1 MPEPDQA
8 AQHPVTARPDGKD
21 ASPHS
26 LRAVLGDLAREAGFS
41 RLGVAR
47 AHPRPDDLQ
56 RLKAWLAAGH
66 HGTMAWLERDPE
78 RRSDPARV
86 LAGAR
91 SVLVLA
97 LDYDCEAE
105 RSVAFLGRD
114 GESAPEGH
122 GWISRYALGDDY
134 HHVIERRLAA
144 LTAAIAREVGPR
156 LGEGFRGPEAQ
167 SGPFDPRRDLRGTV
181 DYGPVLE
188 RRWAEEAGL
197 GWQGK
202 HSLLVHPQHGS
213 YFFLATLLTTLE
225 VAPDAPTLDH
235 CGSCSRCIDVCPT
248 AAIVAPKV
256 VDSRRCI
263 SALTIETKGSLS
275 EEQALLV
282 GDHVFGCDLCQDVCP
297 FNRFS
302 RPAEEPEL
310 APRPGSVGPRLADLL
325 ALDEAGF
332 AARFAGS
339 PLQRTKLAGVQ
350 RNALA
355 VQANQRRRAPAPG
368 GMDGG
373 ADEAE
378 TAP

>member
-1 MPEPDQA
+1 MQEPNSA
-8 AQHPVTARPDGKD
+8 TGRPPRADADGAD
-21 ASPHS
+21 ASPQS
-26 LRAVLGDLAREAGFS
+26 LRAALGALAQQAGFS

-47 AHPRPDDLQ
+47 AHPRPEDLE
-56 RLKAWLAAGH
+56 RLQAWLAAGH

-78 RRSDPARV
+78 RRSDPGRV

-97 LDYDCEAE
+97 LDYDCDAV
-105 RSVAFLGRD
+105 RSVDFVGRD
-114 GESAPEGH
+114 GASAPEGH

-134 HHVIERRLAA
+134 HEVIERRLAA
-144 LTAAIAREVGPR
+144 LTDAIARQLGPR
-156 LGEGFRGPEAQ
+156 LSDDFRGPDAPP
-167 SGPFDPRRDLRGTV
+167 GPFDPRRDLRGTV

-188 RRWAEEAGL
+188 RRWAEEAGR

-213 YFFLATLLTTLE
+213 FFFLATLLTTLT
-225 VAPDAPTLDH
+225 VAPDTPTLDH

-248 AAIVAPKV
+248 AAIVAPRV

-263 SALTIETKGSLS
+263 SALTIETKGPLS
-275 EEQALLV
+275 EEQARWV

-302 RPAEEPEL
+302 RPSDEPAL
-310 APRPGSVGPRLADLL
+310 RPRPGSVGPQLADLL
-325 ALDEAGF
+325 SLDEAAF

-339 PLQRTKLAGVQ
+339 PLRRAKLAGVQ

-355 VQANQRRRAPAPG
+355 VQANQGRRVTTAG
-368 GMDGG
+368 SDSG
-373 ADEAE
+373 ALDDAS
-378 TAP
+378 ADS